1 MSLVEDCFLDFILK
15 VFILDNMKIQE
26 IKQYFIEK
34 KHQKHFKNWD
44 KTNTLSKSH

>member
-1 MSLVEDCFLDFILK
+1 MSLVKDCFLDFILK

-34 KHQKHFKNWD
+34 KTPEAF
-44 KTNTLSKSH
+44 